1 MAAALEQKIPPRQ
14 NLLIDADDTLWENN
28 IYFERAIASFISLL
42 DHKTHTS
49 DEVRLVL
56 WDVEREVIRQHGYGM
71 HSFASALV
79 ACFER
84 LSVEPV
90 TPELHNR
97 IKGIAYKI
105 AEHPMEV
112 MPEVPET
119 LAYLAQ
125 RHRLFMVTKG
135 NITEQTGKLERSE
148 LKRHFTAVEVLMEK
162 DAQAYRGLV
171 DKYGL
176 VHENTWMI
184 GNSPSSDINPAL
196 EAGLHAVFVPH
207 HNTWELE
214 RGEILPTN
222 DDRKLLHVESFG
234 RLREIF

>member
-1 MAAALEQKIPPRQ
+1 MAAENEQKIPPGQ

-28 IYFERAIASFISLL
+28 IYFEKAIADFISFL
-42 DHKTHTS
+42 DHKTHTP

-71 HSFASALV
+71 HSFANALV

-84 LSVEPV
+84 LSVETV
-90 TPELHNR
+90 TPALHDE
-97 IKGIAYKI
+97 IKAIAFKI
-105 AEHPMEV
+105 AEHPMEI
-112 MPEVPET
+112 MPQVPET
-119 LAYLAQ
+119 LVYLAQ
-125 RHRLFMVTKG
+125 RHRLLMVTKG

-148 LKRHFTAVEVLMEK
+148 LKRHFTVVEVLGEK
-162 DAQAYRGLV
+162 NTAAYRGLV
-171 DKYGL
+171 EKYGL
-176 VHENTWMI
+176 IHEKTWMI

-214 RGEILPTN
+214 RGEILSASSG
-222 DDRKLLHVESFG
+222 RRLLHVESFG
-234 RLREIF
+234 QLRDIF

>member
-1 MAAALEQKIPPRQ
+1 MAVALEQKIPPGQ

-28 IYFERAIASFISLL
+28 IYFEQAIARFISFL
-42 DHKTHTS
+42 DHKTHTPE
-49 DEVRLVL
+49 EVRLVL

-79 ACFER
+79 GCFER
-84 LSVEPV
+84 LSLEPV
-90 TPELHNR
+90 TPQLHEQ
-97 IKGIAYKI
+97 IKAIAYKI
-105 AEHPMEV
+105 AEHPMEL

-119 LAYLAQ
+119 LDYLSR

-135 NITEQTGKLERSE
+135 NFTEQTGKLQRSE
-148 LKRHFTAVEVLMEK
+148 LQKHFTGVEVLTEK
-162 DAQAYRGLV
+162 NAPAYREV
-171 DKYGL
+171 VEKYGL
-176 VHENTWMI
+176 LHEQTWMI

-214 RGEILPTN
+214 RGEILHSN
-222 DDRKLLHVESFG
+222 ADRKLLHVESFG
-234 RLREIF
+234 YLRQIF

>member
-176 VHENTWMI
+176 LHENTWMI

-196 EAGLHAVFVPH
+196 AAGLHAVFVPH

-214 RGEILPTN
+214 RGEILPASR
-222 DDRKLLHVESFG
+222 DRKLLHVESFG

>member
-1 MAAALEQKIPPRQ
+1 MAAENEQKIPPGQ

-28 IYFERAIASFISLL
+28 IYFEKAIADFISFL
-42 DHKTHTS
+42 DHKTHTP

-71 HSFASALV
+71 HSFANALV

-84 LSVEPV
+84 LSVETV
-90 TPELHNR
+90 TPALHDE
-97 IKGIAYKI
+97 IKAIAFKI
-105 AEHPMEV
+105 AEHPMEI
-112 MPEVPET
+112 MPQVPET

-125 RHRLFMVTKG
+125 RHRLLMVTKG

-148 LKRHFTAVEVLMEK
+148 LKRHFTVVEVLGEK
-162 DAQAYRGLV
+162 NTAAYRELV
-171 DKYGL
+171 EKYGL
-176 VHENTWMI
+176 IHEKTWMI
-184 GNSPSSDINPAL
+184 GNSPSSDVNPAL

-214 RGEILPTN
+214 RGEILSVH
-222 DDRKLLHVESFG
+222 DGRRLLHVESFG
-234 RLREIF
+234 QLKDIF

>member
-1 MAAALEQKIPPRQ
+1 MAAENEQKIPPGQ

-28 IYFERAIASFISLL
+28 IYFEKAIADFISFL
-42 DHKTHTS
+42 DHKTHTP

-56 WDVEREVIRQHGYGM
+56 WDVEREVIRQTGYGM
-71 HSFASALV
+71 HSFANALV

-90 TPELHNR
+90 TVALHDE
-97 IKGIAYKI
+97 IKAIAFKI
-105 AEHPMEV
+105 AEHPMEI
-112 MPEVPET
+112 MPQVPET

-148 LKRHFTAVEVLMEK
+148 LKRHFTVVEVLGEK
-162 DAQAYRGLV
+162 NTAAYRELV
-171 DKYGL
+171 EKYGL
-176 VHENTWMI
+176 IHEKTWMI

-214 RGEILPTN
+214 RGEILSAH
-222 DDRKLLHVESFG
+222 DGRRLLHVESFG
-234 RLREIF
+234 QLKDIF